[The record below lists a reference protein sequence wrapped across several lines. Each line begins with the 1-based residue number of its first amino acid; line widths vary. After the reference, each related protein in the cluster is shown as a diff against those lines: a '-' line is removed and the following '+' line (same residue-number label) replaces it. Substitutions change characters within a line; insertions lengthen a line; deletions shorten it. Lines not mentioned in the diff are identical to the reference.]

1 MAKRKVNVMLEESI
15 IEKLDD
21 YAKSMDI
28 SRSAAIAVL
37 VNQALEYS
45 NAINALPRMLKA
57 LEKQNKTF

>member
-1 MAKRKVNVMLEESI
+1 MLEESI

-37 VNQALEYS
+37 VNQAMEYS
-45 NAINALPRMLKA
+45 NAINALPQMLKA

>member
-37 VNQALEYS
+37 VNQAMEYS
-45 NAINALPRMLKA
+45 NAINALPKMLKA
-57 LEKQNKTF
+57 LEKSK